1 MKHLKTIV
9 ALFVLTLLAI
19 TCTFVWGGDLVPVVS
34 GVDSTA
40 PAAVVGFLQG
50 TLFPVISSLLMGVV
64 SMFLIKLGNK
74 FHIDSLSQ
82 KNNYLEKLAFQG
94 ITLAEEKAAQLVG
107 SRSAL
112 TGDQKV
118 DIAISHVLHFMPKIS
133 QDQAQSLV
141 ESILAQ
147 VSGVGSTG
155 VTAYSKGSPMA
166 GVLGSVTL
174 DAPPLSS

>member
-1 MKHLKTIV
+1 MKHLKTAV
-9 ALFVLTLLAI
+9 ALFVLTILTF
-19 TCTFVWGGDLVPVVS
+19 TCALVWGGDLTPVVA
-34 GVDSTA
+34 GIDSPA
-40 PAAVVGFLQG
+40 PAAMVGFLQG

-64 SMFLIKLGNK
+64 SMFLVKLGNK
-74 FHIDSLSQ
+74 FHIDAISQ
-82 KNNYLEKLAFQG
+82 KNNFLEKLAFQG

-112 TGDQKV
+112 SGDEKI

-133 QDQAQSLV
+133 PAQAQSLV

-155 VTAYSKGSPMA
+155 DTAYSQGT
-166 GVLGSVTL
+166 GVLGSTSFIAATL
-174 DAPPLSS
+174 PS